1 VALLKKAEEPEPKMM
16 MIKTTGIG
24 RGDMI
29 FQIAL
34 VLLLCEVGI
43 SIEAVEMNWER
54 SPPSASTAAATISEC
69 PKGCRCTASDVIDC
83 TGRNFTQPP
92 IPIED
97 SKASDLLLEANRIAQ
112 IDLVFLKHYSSLRL
126 LSLAGN
132 GLRSLFKS
140 IDSPIFS
147 LVHLELNDNH
157 LHVIHAYV
165 LSGFPNLKS
174 LNLSGN
180 GLHTVS
186 VSAFGLPALE
196 TLDLS
201 RNSMPTIGVHLFETS
216 AKLSEVNLASNAIS
230 RLNDGTFGHLTSLSL
245 LDLSHNSLM
254 RIEDNVF
261 VGMNISHLDL
271 GYNNL
276 RKMPSLPLRKL
287 TAART
292 LILDGNPLHF
302 LGRDDL
308 TRVRTEFLSISKC
321 PHLEQIATGSLATL
335 KDLKT
340 LTINENP
347 SLKYI
352 APGFIEDA
360 PKLAAIDLSQNSL
373 YALEYSALE
382 TVILKLRALY
392 LNGNKFNCHCSLR
405 WLAQLLIASD
415 SKVQNGNELRC
426 SNNGHYDSR
435 VLLRDMAGQLSQE
448 CEPYILPLFQ
458 DHSEALMGKD
468 VSWLC
473 KALGS
478 HDLELYWRLPH
489 EDQTSGQRP
498 QELEANMVKEGTCHQ
513 RACVKDNTLT
523 VRYLHPADTG
533 KYTCV
538 AKNKFGKDQRKVV
551 LDVKSEHI
559 QIFPITV
566 ASTFVTLSWN
576 TSGAL
581 STGRG
586 YILQV
591 KRAYPASIL
600 AAASAPQAS
609 NSKDAGA
616 SGKPTTGTS
625 KASQVVAGDESQD
638 NNVKRYMDIDVG
650 LKMNSYTVNGLQPG
664 IEYLFELCLRK
675 EEYIIPISSTLLTT
689 RNSGYEVALGIE
701 TDYVTLVT
709 VTLILT
715 TLVISC
721 FALSFLRWYTY
732 HNHLVHMRSK
742 GDNSSQREIIMSPSE
757 HSSVTYPNL
766 LLPPN
771 VTTTNG
777 GCGISAE
784 RPQTAAS
791 EVAIL
796 ASGDESRLMEHEVT
810 SPTEEV
816 VGVRET
822 IA

>member
-1 VALLKKAEEPEPKMM
+1 
-16 MIKTTGIG
+16 
-24 RGDMI
+24 MI

-43 SIEAVEMNWER
+43 SIEAVEMNRER
-54 SPPSASTAAATISEC
+54 SSSSASTTASMTSIC
-69 PKGCRCTASDVIDC
+69 PKGCRCTASDVLDC
-83 TGRNFTQPP
+83 AGRNFTQPP

-97 SKASDLLLEANRIAQ
+97 SKASDLLLAANRIAQ
-112 IDLVFLKHYSSLRL
+112 IDLVFLKHYPSLRL

-132 GLRSLFKS
+132 GLRSLSKS

-147 LVHLELNDNH
+147 LVHLELSDNH

-174 LNLSGN
+174 LNLSSN

-196 TLDLS
+196 TLDVS
-201 RNSMPTIGVHLFETS
+201 RNSMPTIDVHLFETS
-216 AKLSEVNLASNAIS
+216 PKLSEVNLAFNTIS
-230 RLNDGTFGHLTSLSL
+230 RLNDGTFGHLTSLSV

-292 LILDGNPLHF
+292 LILDGNPLHS

-321 PHLEQIATGSLATL
+321 PNLEQIGSGSLATL

-373 YALEYSALE
+373 YALEYSSLDS
-382 TVILKLRALY
+382 IISKLRAIY

-426 SNNGHYDSR
+426 SNNGHDTR

-448 CEPYILPLFQ
+448 CEPYILPLF
-458 DHSEALMGKD
+458 DNHSEALMGKD

-489 EDQTSGQRP
+489 EDQQQP
-498 QELEANMVKEGTCHQ
+498 QGDLEANMVKEGTCHQ

-591 KRAYPASIL
+591 KRAYPTAETVLAHSAS
-600 AAASAPQAS
+600 STS
-609 NSKDAGA
+609 NSAVTPP
-616 SGKPTTGTS
+616 SGN
-625 KASQVVAGDESQD
+625 A
-638 NNVKRYMDIDVG
+638 VKRYMDIDVG

-757 HSSVTYPNL
+757 HSSVTYPNF
-766 LLPPN
+766 LPPSQHPPPQQN
-771 VTTTNG
+771 TTTAG
-777 GCGISAE
+777 SG
-784 RPQTAAS
+784 S
-791 EVAIL
+791 EVAIV